1 MYFEVGE
8 TLKGDACVFPG
19 FSWDMFDPHPSE
31 GPAHST
37 SGSNS
42 QTCGPGTS
50 ELPPTSCT
58 ESSAGLKNT
67 KLSVQNMTADIL
79 LQDMRAIETTGGFPQ
94 GVRMN
99 EAMAVVSQG
108 LRVGVTTSVLPHGMK
123 TIEKDQ
129 TQSRVL
135 LCEFCDASF
144 TSTGG
149 LSLHKNSVHFK
160 RKFACTIC
168 EKRFTR
174 KENLTHHMN
183 VHNRNGVECPYC
195 HVRFVSKDFTD
206 HIKMCKEHRE

>member
-1 MYFEVGE
+1 M
-8 TLKGDACVFPG
+8 FPG

-31 GPAHST
+31 GPARST

-42 QTCGPGTS
+42 QTSGPGTS
-50 ELPPTSCT
+50 ELLPTSCT
-58 ESSAGLKNT
+58 ELSAGLENT
-67 KLSVQNMTADIL
+67 KLSVQSMTADVL
-79 LQDMRAIETTGGFPQ
+79 LQGMRAIETTGGLPQ

-123 TIEKDQ
+123 MIEKDQ

-168 EKRFTR
+168 EKSFTR

-195 HVRFVSKDFTD
+195 HVRFVSKDFID
-206 HIKMCKEHRE
+206 HTKMCKEHKE

>member
-1 MYFEVGE
+1 
-8 TLKGDACVFPG
+8 
-19 FSWDMFDPHPSE
+19 
-31 GPAHST
+31 
-37 SGSNS
+37 
-42 QTCGPGTS
+42 
-50 ELPPTSCT
+50 
-58 ESSAGLKNT
+58 
-67 KLSVQNMTADIL
+67 MTADIL
-79 LQDMRAIETTGGFPQ
+79 LQDMRAIETAGGFPQ

-206 HIKMCKEHRE
+206 HVKMCKEHRE